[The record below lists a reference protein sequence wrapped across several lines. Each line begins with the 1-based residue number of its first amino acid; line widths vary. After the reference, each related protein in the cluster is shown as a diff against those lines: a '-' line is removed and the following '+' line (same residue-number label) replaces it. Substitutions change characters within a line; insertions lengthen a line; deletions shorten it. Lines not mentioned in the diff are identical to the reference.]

1 MSNLRRRGG
10 QSDRESSGLT
20 DEERRLLRVQ
30 AREAVIDAVRVLGG
44 SAHRTAILERAL
56 VDGGFTERQL
66 QAPPPP
72 SRRGRYRRLVDHD
85 MAWALTDLKR
95 DGLLENPHPSIWRLT
110 AEALVALKSMN
121 PGSMTD

>member
-1 MSNLRRRGG
+1 VSKLRRRGG
-10 QSDRESSGLT
+10 ESDRESAGLT
-20 DEERRLLRVQ
+20 DDERRLLRVQ

-56 VDGGFTERQL
+56 VDGNFTERQL

-72 SRRGRYRRLVDHD
+72 SRRGIHRRLVDHD

-95 DGLLENPHPSIWRLT
+95 EGLLENPHPSIWRLP
-110 AEALVALKSMN
+110 AEALAALKSMK
-121 PGSMTD
+121 PGSMSD